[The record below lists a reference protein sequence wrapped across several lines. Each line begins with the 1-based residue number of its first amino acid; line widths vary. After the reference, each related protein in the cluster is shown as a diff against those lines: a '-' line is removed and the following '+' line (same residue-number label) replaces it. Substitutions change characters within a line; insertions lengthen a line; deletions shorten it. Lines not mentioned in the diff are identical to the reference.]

1 MQLEV
6 SSVPLEGRFA
16 QPAGRKLTKHRS
28 AAGER
33 STCHG
38 GGTPMQGSIF
48 SKKDLEND
56 GFIDDIKSDSNL
68 FLCLLCFSFVYMV
81 V

>member
-1 MQLEV
+1 MKQQDER
-6 SSVPLEGRFA
+6 SSS
-16 QPAGRKLTKHRS
+16 HRS

-56 GFIDDIKSDSNL
+56 GFIDDI
-68 FLCLLCFSFVYMV
+68 
-81 V
+81 